1 LQIVLVMVVYLSKK
15 RRSVAK
21 MIAGLLYL
29 QMLSGIA
36 QANVDGPFGKAK
48 VTAGS
53 WSSSLSEG
61 YVQPAGLPAA
71 NPGLHKEEGFYKS
84 VRKEEKEF
92 TNGPG
97 QPEMSSFQSVN
108 SSNLVD
114 LFSGDFAYNIPLLDV
129 GGYPVNLHY
138 QSGISMDQ
146 EASWVGL
153 GWNINPGTITRN
165 MRGLPDDFKGN
176 ADPVVKTMSIKT
188 NRTVGVT
195 VSPYFEI
202 TGWPITVTP
211 HVGIFHNSYRGWG
224 TETGIAVGFNA
235 GVGTQGALTAGLSLT
250 NNSQN
255 GLDISPS
262 MGFKLS
268 KTDAQVVGNVSLGTT
283 YNSRSG
289 VQALQM
295 TTQVRKSLYEMSN
308 LVHSAGAGVNA
319 LISFAKPSFTPTISM
334 PYTSSQFTFSI
345 SPGGLFG
352 FNHPA
357 LSISGYGSSQRIE
370 KSDTTMT
377 LPGYGYLYYQSA
389 RNNQYALLDMNR
401 EKDVSYREN
410 TPNIAV
416 PIYTYDTYSISGE
429 GIGGMF
435 RPYRGDIG
443 YMRDHYMSTKS
454 NSNGVGLDFG
464 TGTGLQTGIDVNT
477 VHTSQKNTIWK
488 SDNDAVTATEFHDQD
503 STFENVYFKNPS
515 EKTVVNAAYIQSVG
529 DDYLMRANL
538 SPENQQNKDR
548 FKATNVFSLVK
559 SGRVV
564 GTKTIT
570 ENTVKLN
577 RDKRG
582 QVITYLTVEEADSLA
597 LDKKIKSF
605 NINSFPATSCNTN
618 YTVISRHST
627 GRNKHHISEISVLNE
642 EGRRYVYGI
651 PVYNVGQTDVTM
663 ATDLSSET
671 ATGLVSYTPGV
682 ENTTFNPK
690 GKDGLFSK
698 EQLPPYAHSYLLTG
712 ILSSDYVDITGD
724 GITEDDLGDAVKF
737 NYSQVYNYYNPFK
750 WRAPFAENKASYN
763 DGLKTD
769 NRDQRGTYSYG
780 EKEIWYL
787 NSVESKTMI
796 ATFVLDSTR
805 FDANG
810 VKGENGG
817 RSNTQKLYRLKEI
830 NLYTKADYLKNGA
843 ANARPIKTVHFEYSY
858 ELCQG
863 SPGSLTDSGKLTLTA
878 VWFSY
883 NKNEKG
889 KLNAYKFKY
898 NNNPAYNSKFYDRW
912 GNYKNPKD
920 NPGGA
925 GKTLDN
931 ADYPYTLQTGNGW
944 DATKAA
950 DSAAPWVLTD
960 IKLPSGG
967 KIKVTYESDDYAYVQ
982 NRRAMQFFTLA
993 GFASTSSGSL
1003 NNASLYGS
1011 ASGSDYSVVFVNVTE
1026 PATDKADIYRKYLEG
1041 VSKLY
1046 FKLMVQVP
1054 KDQWGSGYEVIPVW
1068 ADILDYGVK
1077 GTSSDKKI
1085 WIKLGEIKSGESAFV
1100 TTALQFLRL
1109 NLPSKAYPNSEPGDN
1124 LSITTIIKLL
1134 ATAADNIKNTVSSF
1148 EKNARKKKYCNLA
1161 DLSRSFVRLDNPVY
1175 KKLGG
1180 GLRVKKVEVED
1191 YWDTMTVGQQVKSY
1205 YGQEYSYTT
1214 VLDSNGLKKVI
1225 SSGVASYEPSV
1236 GADEN
1241 PFRVP
1246 FRLYS
1251 EKEGIFAPTDYM
1263 CAEEPFAETFFPS
1276 PSVGYSK
1283 VRVQTIH
1290 KTRKSATGF
1299 EETEFYTTKDF
1310 PTLVELTAIDDA
1322 TKKTF
1327 NPRIRNFL
1335 KFDAKHYVTL
1345 SQGFKV
1351 ELNDMNGRVKAQ
1363 SSYAQNDLKNPIS
1376 YTYNYYKL
1384 ENDASGRP
1392 KLSNTVQTIDSAS
1405 GVINTNA
1412 QIGKEVELMIDVRE
1426 QTSKTFGVSAHTDVI
1441 MPTFSFPMFTYGV
1454 FFTLPTYETN
1464 RYRSIAVLK
1473 IVNRFGILDSVL
1485 HIEKGSRV
1493 TTRNLVYDGETGEPL
1508 LTQTNNE
1515 FDDPIYNFSYP
1526 AHWAYSGMGPAY
1538 KNVGATFK
1546 NVEFHEGKMFYR
1558 NGRDS
1563 FPVSRYFESGDEIW
1577 TYGRQNRVAG
1587 GSLDTCQDGYFVF
1600 SADLSYKR
1608 VWAINAGKGREKDTG
1623 LYFIDKDGKPYTAQ
1637 VDYLKII
1644 RSGKRNVSA
1653 SPVGTITSLK
1663 SPIRQVSGSYRV
1675 VYDTASAVIA
1685 AAAARFKDVWKI
1697 DTTLYAKDTI
1707 VKAYQDPVVRNAIV
1721 RSKQIKNIQQDRRNK
1736 PLRTSENYSVYGNG
1750 KTILADYIG
1759 YNTGAGGLTDVR
1771 ISRRSFILLDFSA
1784 IPKGA
1789 KVNSA
1794 DLFLT
1799 PHDADHDLSYNSTKH
1814 TASNPLQSTGGGN
1827 KALVQRVFSFPS
1839 SDNEVLISKYFR
1851 DVYST
1856 TVNSTTFGPT
1866 TDQQGI
1872 QTVPI
1877 SNLTQDM
1884 LDARY
1889 TGTSTILD
1897 QAISIRL
1904 FADNNNNRLCYWG
1917 NLNEECGVTNMNGEL
1932 TMSINRKKSCQSVA
1946 IQINYST
1953 CPDTAQMELIGG
1965 VLKCYSLKDSFVCKP
1980 NIDTSINPYR
1990 WGVFGNWR
1998 MDRAYTYFDRRKE
2011 SDPAAATNI
2020 RKNGEIA
2027 AFQPYWNFSTVA
2039 LQPSSDTMRWVWN
2052 SEMKLFNKRGY
2063 EIENHD
2069 PLDRF
2074 NAGQYGYNQ
2083 TLPVAVGQ
2091 NSRNRNMMF
2100 DGFEDYDYRTDTCKK
2115 CGPPRFID
2123 LTKGG
2128 GTRID
2133 TVSHTGRYSMRVS
2146 GNDSAVVAVK
2156 LIDTAAN
2163 NRDSAGVSI
2172 DVVTTLKIDTIISP
2186 AGTGLRGVYKNYNNN
2201 TSTARTDATVNFN
2214 WGTGSPISGFPSDWF
2229 DVTWTGF
2236 VQPKVSDI
2244 YTFYLNS
2251 DDGAGLS
2258 LKINGVEQE
2267 FIEQPSG
2274 AYRDD
2279 EDKDRVSKYPVVL
2292 KAGQLYSIKVYY
2304 RERKERANIRL
2315 SWSSPKTPK
2324 QVIPQAQLYLPT
2336 TTDVSGTKLLDTF
2349 RCVRLRTLRPI
2360 NVMNPLF
2367 GPVAGTKVVVS
2378 GWVKEN
2384 APCSGSSY
2392 SNVRMGIKYNGST
2405 QYVTLTPKG
2414 NIIEGWQRIEDTL
2427 TIPYSATTLSVVMK
2441 ATSST
2446 AVFFDD
2452 LRIHPFNSNM
2462 KSFVYDPVNIRL
2474 MAELDENN
2482 YASFYEYDD
2491 DGTLIRV
2498 KKETERG
2505 IKTIKE
2511 SRSALLKQ

>member
-1 LQIVLVMVVYLSKK
+1 M
-15 RRSVAK
+15 
-21 MIAGLLYL
+21 YL
-29 QMLSGIA
+29 QMLGTVAMAEVNS
-36 QANVDGPFGKAK
+36 PLGK
-48 VTAGS
+48 TPLSTGS
-53 WSSSLSEG
+53 WSIVDFPSVSPKEISTNSERSEKIG
-61 YVQPAGLPAA
+61 GRAPYT
-71 NPGLHKEEGFYKS
+71 EGS
-84 VRKEEKEF
+84 ARNNF

-97 QPEMSSFQSVN
+97 QPEMNSFQSVN
-108 SSNLVD
+108 ASNMVD
-114 LFSGDFAYNIPLLDV
+114 LFTGDFSYNIPLMDV
-129 GGYPVNLHY
+129 GGYPVGLHY
-138 QSGISMDQ
+138 QSGVSMDQ

-153 GWNINPGTITRN
+153 GWNINPGTVSRN
-165 MRGLPDDFKGN
+165 MRGLPDDFKGTS
-176 ADPVVKTMSIKT
+176 DPVTKTMSIKT
-188 NRTVGVT
+188 NRTVGVSF
-195 VSPYFEI
+195 SPIAEV
-202 TGWPITVTP
+202 TGVPIKFSFRY
-211 HVGIFHNSYRGWG
+211 GIFHNTYKGWG
-224 TETGIAVGFNA
+224 TETGISLGVDA
-235 GVGTQGALTAGLSLT
+235 GVGAQSALTAGISLT
-250 NNSQN
+250 NNSQDGFN
-255 GLDISPS
+255 ISPS

-268 KTDAQVVGNVSLGTT
+268 KTDNEVIGNVSLGTS

-289 VQALQM
+289 IQALQL
-295 TTQVRKSLYEMSN
+295 TTQARQSVNEAKKLAFSVSSGY
-308 LVHSAGAGVNA
+308 NA
-319 LISFAKPSFTPTISM
+319 LISFAKPSFTPTIQM
-334 PYTSSQFTFSI
+334 PYTSSQFTFSV
-345 SPGGLFG
+345 SGGGLAGVF
-352 FNHPA
+352 HPGVA
-357 LSISGYGSSQRIE
+357 LSGYGSSQRIE
-370 KSDTTMT
+370 KSDTTMV
-377 LPGYGYLYYQSA
+377 LPGFGYLYYQSA
-389 RNNQYALLDMNR
+389 QNNQYALLDMNR
-401 EKDVSYREN
+401 EKDVAYREN
-410 TPNIAV
+410 TPHIAV

-443 YMRDHYMSTKS
+443 YVRDPYMSTKS
-454 NSNGVGLDFG
+454 NTNGVGLDFG
-464 TGTGLQTGIDVNT
+464 YGTGVQLGVDYNT
-477 VHTSQKNTIWK
+477 THATQKNTIWK
-488 SDNDAVTATEFHDQD
+488 RDNQAAAATEFREQD

-515 EKTVVNAAYIQSVG
+515 EKTVVNSDYIQSVG
-529 DDYLMRANL
+529 DDYLMRVNL
-538 SPENQQNKDR
+538 SPENEQNKEK
-548 FKATNVFSLVK
+548 FTATNNFSLVRN
-559 SGRVV
+559 GRVV

-570 ENTVKLN
+570 SNTLRLN

-582 QVITYLTVEEADSLA
+582 QVITYLTVDEADSLA
-597 LDKKIKSF
+597 LDRKIKSF

-618 YTVISRHST
+618 YTVISRRSA
-627 GRNKHHISEISVLNE
+627 GRNSHHISEISVLNE

-663 ATDLSSET
+663 STDLSSD
-671 ATGLVSYTPGV
+671 ASSGLVSYTPGL
-682 ENTTFNPK
+682 ENTTYNPK
-690 GKDGLFSK
+690 GKDGLFNK
-698 EQLPPYAHSYLLTG
+698 EQLPPFAHSYLLTG

-737 NYSQVYNYYNPFK
+737 NYSQVYNYFNPFK
-750 WRAPFAENKASYN
+750 WRAPLAENKANYSE
-763 DGLKTD
+763 GFKTD
-769 NRDQRGTYSYG
+769 NRDQRGSYTYG
-780 EKEIWYL
+780 EKEVWYL
-787 NSVESKTMI
+787 NSIESKTMI

-817 RSNTQKLYRLKEI
+817 RSSTQKLYRLKEI
-830 NLYTKADYLKNGA
+830 NLYTKADFLKNGP
-843 ANARPIKTVHFEYSY
+843 ANAKPVKTVHFEYSY
-858 ELCQG
+858 ELCKG
-863 SPGSLTDSGKLTLTA
+863 SPGSLTDSGKLTLTS

-883 NKNEKG
+883 NRNEKG
-889 KLNAYKFKY
+889 KLNAYKFNYKNNPNY
-898 NNNPAYNSKFYDRW
+898 NNKFYDRW

-925 GKTLDN
+925 GKTFDN
-931 ADYPYTLQTGNGW
+931 SDFPYTLQSDINGW
-944 DATKAA
+944 NSTKAA
-950 DSAAPWVLTD
+950 DSVAPWILTD

-982 NRRAMQFFTLA
+982 NKRAMQFFTLA
-993 GFASTSSGSL
+993 GFASNSSGSL
-1003 NNASLYGS
+1003 NNGTLYGS
-1011 ASGSDYSVVFVNVTE
+1011 SDYSVVFVNVSE
-1026 PATDKADIYRKYLEG
+1026 PVTSKTDIYKKYLEG
-1041 VSKLY
+1041 VSKIY

-1054 KDQWGSGYEVIPVW
+1054 KDKYGSGYEIIPVW
-1068 ADILDYGVK
+1068 ADIVDYGVK

-1085 WIKLGEIKSGESAFV
+1085 WIKLGEIKSGESVFM

-1109 NLPSKAYPNSEPGDN
+1109 NLPSKAYPNSEPGDQ
-1124 LSITTIIKLL
+1124 LDIGTVIKLL
-1134 ATAADNIKNTVSSF
+1134 ATAVDNIKNTISSF
-1148 EKNARKKKYCNLA
+1148 EKNARKKKYCNLV
-1161 DLSRSFVRLDNPVY
+1161 DLSRSLVRLDNPIY
-1175 KKLGG
+1175 KKMGG

-1191 YWDTMTVGQQVKSY
+1191 YWDSMTVNQQVKSV
-1205 YGQEYSYTT
+1205 YGQEYDYTT
-1214 VLDSNGLKKVI
+1214 ILDSNGVKKVI
-1225 SSGVASYEPSV
+1225 SSGVASYEPAI

-1251 EKEGIFAPTDYM
+1251 EKEGIFAPTDFMY
-1263 CAEEPFAETFFPS
+1263 AEEPFAETFFPS

-1290 KTRKSATGF
+1290 KTRKSANGF

-1322 TKKTF
+1322 TKKTY
-1327 NPRIRNFL
+1327 NPKIRNFF

-1351 ELNDMNGRVKAQ
+1351 ELNDMNGRVKSQ
-1363 SSYAQNDLKNPIS
+1363 SSFAQNDLKNPIS

-1384 ENDASGRP
+1384 ENDAAGRP
-1392 KLSNTVQTIDSAS
+1392 KLSSSVQTIDSSS
-1405 GVINTNA
+1405 GVINTAA
-1412 QIGKEVELMIDVRE
+1412 QVGKQVELMIDVRE
-1426 QTSKTFGVSAHTDVI
+1426 QTSKTYGGSLHTDVI
-1441 MPTFSFPMFTYGV
+1441 WPVAGFPLVYGVAIPLPTF
-1454 FFTLPTYETN
+1454 ETN

-1485 HIEKGSRV
+1485 HVEKGSRV

-1526 AHWAYSGMGPAY
+1526 AHWAYTGMGPAY
-1538 KNVGATFK
+1538 KNVGAIFR

-1577 TYGRQNRVAG
+1577 TYGRQNRAAG
-1587 GSLDTCQDGYFVF
+1587 GSLDTCQDGYYVF
-1600 SADLSYKR
+1600 SADMSYKR
-1608 VWAINAGKGREKDTG
+1608 IWAINAGKGREKDTG
-1623 LYFIDKDGKPYTAQ
+1623 LYFIDKDGRPYTAQ

-1653 SPVGTITSLK
+1653 TPVGTITSLK
-1663 SPIRQVSGSYRV
+1663 SPIRQVSGVYRV

-1707 VKAYQDPVVRNAIV
+1707 VKSYQDPVVRNAIV

-1750 KTILADYIG
+1750 KSILADYIG
-1759 YNTGAGGLTDVR
+1759 YSTGAGGLTDVR
-1771 ISRRSFILLDFSA
+1771 ISRRSFVLFDFSGIPRGA
-1784 IPKGA
+1784 I
-1789 KVNSA
+1789 VNSA
-1794 DLFLT
+1794 DLYLT
-1799 PHDADHDLSYNSTKH
+1799 PHGADHDLSYNSTKH
-1814 TASNPLQSTGGGN
+1814 TVTNPLQSTGGGN
-1827 KALVQRVFSFPS
+1827 MGLVQRVMSFPY
-1839 SDNEVLISKYFR
+1839 SDNEVLISKYYR

-1866 TDQQGI
+1866 TDQQAI
-1872 QTVPI
+1872 QPVSITGM
-1877 SNLTQDM
+1877 TQDM
-1884 LDARY
+1884 LNARY
-1889 TGTSTILD
+1889 NSSSINLD

-1917 NLNEECGVTNMNGEL
+1917 NLGEECGVTNMNGEL
-1932 TMSINRKKSCQSVA
+1932 TLSLNRKRMCQSVA

-1953 CPDTAQMELIGG
+1953 CPDTAQMEMVGG

-2011 SDPAAATNI
+2011 SDPSAATNI

-2027 AFQPYWNFSTVA
+2027 GFQPYWNFSTAA
-2039 LQPSSDTMRWVWN
+2039 LQPSSDSMRWVWN

-2069 PLDRF
+2069 PLDRY

-2128 GTRID
+2128 GARVD
-2133 TVSHTGRYSMRVS
+2133 TMSHTGRYSMRVS

-2156 LIDTAAN
+2156 LIDTASN
-2163 NRDSAGVSI
+2163 NKDSAGVSI

-2186 AGTGLRGVYKNYNNN
+2186 AGTGLRGLYLNYNNN
-2201 TSTARTDATVNFN
+2201 TSTTRTDATVNFN
-2214 WGTGSPISGFPSDWF
+2214 WGTGSPVSGFPSDWF

-2274 AYRDD
+2274 AYRDAD
-2279 EDKDRVSKYPVVL
+2279 DKDRVSKYPVVL
-2292 KAGQLYSIKVYY
+2292 QAGQLYSIKVYY

-2427 TIPYSATTLSVVMK
+2427 TIPYAATTMSIVMK
-2441 ATSST
+2441 ATSGT

-2511 SRSALLKQ
+2511 TRSALLKN